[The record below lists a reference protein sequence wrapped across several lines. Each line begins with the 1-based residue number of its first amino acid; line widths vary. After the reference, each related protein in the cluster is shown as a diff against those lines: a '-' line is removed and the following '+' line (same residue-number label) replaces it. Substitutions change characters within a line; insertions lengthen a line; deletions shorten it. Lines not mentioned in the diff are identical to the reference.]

1 MNIIIRKIVVFE
13 DENECFVI
21 VFFTRRLFLNN
32 YINYIFNALNEF
44 RIQIRENK
52 ECQGEWFIG
61 ICKLFLNIFGILKY
75 RWVAGFPGNNF
86 SVN

>member
-21 VFFTRRLFLNN
+21 FFIWRLFLNN
-32 YINYIFNALNEF
+32 YINYIFDALNEF
-44 RIQIRENK
+44 GIQRRKNK

-61 ICKLFLNIFGILKY
+61 ICKLFLNIFGILKHG
-75 RWVAGFPGNNF
+75 WVAGFSGNNF